1 MKKLWLLL
9 IPIAIGAVFFTARA
23 AQSYGGFHGHR
34 HGMAKE
40 FLEYRLEKLSKELNL
55 NENQKAKL
63 DTFKNDIETVM
74 DQRKEK
80 HEEIHE
86 LLKAEL
92 SKDNPD
98 MAKIRPI
105 IDQQIDS
112 MADVAHQFVG
122 KVDEFYN
129 DLTPEQKKLLRD
141 HIVEKMEDHGKWD

>member
-9 IPIAIGAVFFTARA
+9 IPVAIGAVFFTARG
-23 AQSYGGFHGHR
+23 AQSFGFHGHR

-40 FLEYRLEKLSKELNL
+40 FLEYKMDKLSKELNL
-55 NENQKAKL
+55 NESQKAKL
-63 DTFKNDIETVM
+63 NTFKNDIETVM
-74 DQRKEK
+74 DQRQEK
-80 HEEIHE
+80 HKEIHE

-92 SKDNPD
+92 SKENPD

-141 HIVEKMEDHGKWD
+141 HIVEKMEDHDRWD